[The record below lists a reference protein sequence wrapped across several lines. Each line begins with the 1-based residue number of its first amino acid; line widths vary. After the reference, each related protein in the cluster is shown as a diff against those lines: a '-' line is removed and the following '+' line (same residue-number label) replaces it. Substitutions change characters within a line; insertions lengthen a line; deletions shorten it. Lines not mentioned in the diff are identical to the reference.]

1 VLAFQGGGG
10 PGSAQPRLGE
20 LAAAGGQGLA
30 EAGPVDAGDGLEGG
44 QRVLQPAQR
53 AVPGR
58 RRFGHRVSCGAGG
71 GGAARSSAAAR
82 FRTALATVSGRPGL
96 AGLGGELVVRV
107 AAAWVS
113 RAMSWG

>member
-1 VLAFQGGGG
+1 MLAFQGGGG

-71 GGAARSSAAAR
+71 GGCGAQQRGGQVPHGAGDGVRPT
-82 FRTALATVSGRPGL
+82 RTGWT
-96 AGLGGELVVRV
+96 
-107 AAAWVS
+107 W
-113 RAMSWG
+113 W